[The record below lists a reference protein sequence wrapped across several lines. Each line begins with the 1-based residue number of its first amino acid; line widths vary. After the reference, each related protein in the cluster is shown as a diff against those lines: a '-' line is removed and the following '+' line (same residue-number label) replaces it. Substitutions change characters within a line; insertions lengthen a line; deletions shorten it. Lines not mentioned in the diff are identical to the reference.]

1 MEFPRIFFSIIIP
14 TYNRAHLITKTID
27 SVLEQSYPHFEVII
41 VDDGSTDNTNEV
53 IRNKYADKSHV
64 RYFYKENEERGAARN
79 FGLKKAQGQ
88 YAIFFDSDDLMHDNH
103 LQVLGQYIGDLEK
116 VNFIATKHDWLY
128 NNKIKPSTVQKIKE
142 GWYGKDLFID
152 GNGLACNFCV
162 RTDNTEM
169 ILFREGRELVTME
182 DWIFLLENTGND
194 KIYLIDKTTLSL
206 VDHNER
212 SLTKN
217 FQETLEKRL
226 FATKWIEKN
235 IPLTQKE
242 IEKLW
247 SSSYVFCSVFSYL
260 DQKNA
265 QSLGFLLKAIKIDGI
280 DKKKL
285 LLFLKNVL
293 FFNRLKKRFS

>member
-1 MEFPRIFFSIIIP
+1 MEFPHIFFSIIIP

-27 SVLEQSYPHFEVII
+27 SVLEQSYRYFEVII

-53 IRNKYADKSHV
+53 IRNKYANKSQV

-103 LQVLGQYIGDLEK
+103 LQVLGQYIEDLEK
-116 VNFIATKHDWLY
+116 VNFIATKHDWLH
-128 NNKIKPSTVQKIKE
+128 NKKIKPSTLLEIKE

-162 RTDNTEM
+162 RTDNTKM

-182 DWIFLLENTGND
+182 DWIFLLENTSND

-206 VDHNER
+206 VDHD
-212 SLTKN
+212 
-217 FQETLEKRL
+217 ET
-226 FATKWIEKN
+226 
-235 IPLTQKE
+235 Q

-265 QSLGFLLKAIKIDGI
+265 QSLRFLLKAIKIDGI

-285 LLFLKNVL
+285 LLLLKNLL
-293 FFNRLKKRFS
+293 FFNRLKKLLS